1 MIRFKEKQRMENS
14 LAVMGTKESLADIMG
29 MSNTPP
35 SSRSALAEI
44 KQVHQNI
51 MGTKKVDGENMEV
64 AVIKA
69 GAYSVT
75 FPDETVYYS
84 STITIRPFMQ
94 RFQWERWDDNF
105 TRPDGGSGRMLRS
118 VMGKSLTVD
127 LKDNYGGFN
136 CGRPSGYVKDFS
148 SLPQETQD
156 VMRGTKRYKIIFGM
170 CTLDDAKDENGKSV
184 DVKEFPFFM
193 RIKNR
198 DSFKAMADI
207 FGMIQ
212 RKNRLPIQHN
222 LKLSSELKSIPSGA
236 TYAVVKASLGS
247 EVEISTDDQEPLNS
261 FVEWVES
268 MNSITLSKWEEH
280 RRPEELSQADE
291 DIVSSIVEIEEE

>member
-1 MIRFKEKQRMENS
+1 MENN
-14 LAVMGTKESLADIMG
+14 LAIIGTKENLADIMG
-29 MSNTPP
+29 MSNTVP

-51 MGTKKVDGENMEV
+51 MGTKEVDGEKMEV

-69 GAYSVT
+69 GSYSVV

-84 STITIRPFMQ
+84 DKITIRTFMQ
-94 RFQWERWDDNF
+94 RFQWERWDANF

-118 VMGKSLTVD
+118 VMGKSLSVD

-156 VMRGTKRYKIIFGM
+156 IMKGTKRYKIVFGL
-170 CTLDDAKDENGKSV
+170 CTLDNAKDANGKSV

-193 RIKNR
+193 RVKNR
-198 DSFKAMADI
+198 DSFKAMTDI
-207 FGMIQ
+207 FSAIQ
-212 RKNRLPIQHN
+212 RKNRLPIQYN
-222 LKLSSELKSIPSGA
+222 IKLSSELKSIPSGA
-236 TYAVVKASLGS
+236 TYAVVKASLGE
-247 EVEISTDDQEPLNS
+247 EVEINADDQETLNS

-268 MNSITLSKWEEH
+268 MNSITLSKWEEN
-280 RRPEELSQADE
+280 RRPEELSEADE
-291 DIVSSIVEIEEE
+291 EIVSSIVEIEDE

>member
-1 MIRFKEKQRMENS
+1 MENN
-14 LAVMGTKESLADIMG
+14 LAIIGTKENLADIMG
-29 MSNTPP
+29 MSNTVP

-51 MGTKKVDGENMEV
+51 MGTKEVDGEKMEV

-69 GAYSVT
+69 GSYSVV

-84 STITIRPFMQ
+84 DKITIRTFMQ

-118 VMGKSLTVD
+118 VMGKSLSVD

-156 VMRGTKRYKIIFGM
+156 IMKGTKRYKIVFGL
-170 CTLDDAKDENGKSV
+170 CTLDNAKDANGKSV

-198 DSFKAMADI
+198 DSFKAMNDI
-207 FGMIQ
+207 FNAIQ

-222 LKLSSELKSIPSGA
+222 LVLSSELKSIPSGA

-247 EVEISTDDQEPLNS
+247 EVEITADDQETLNS

-268 MNSITLSKWEEH
+268 MNSITLSKWEEN
-280 RRPEELSQADE
+280 RRPEELSEADE
-291 DIVSSIVEIEEE
+291 EIVSSIVEIEDE